1 MTTAKT
7 ADKLPNMHST
17 SFRGLPVVVEWPKG
31 SVRVG
36 KNPDGSE
43 FRTEM
48 KADYGYIPGTES
60 AGDHER
66 VDVYIGPDQDAD
78 YVYAVEQLDDDGEF
92 DEYKIMLGFDSLESA
107 EEIFSAHAGE
117 ERMGDIS
124 EMAFDYLFD
133 MAEENREAKKEA
145 SYLHEGDLR
154 AVGRGEKTPEEVLAG
169 GELVV
174 RGPEPE
180 ELMSAEGPFPVTRD
194 GFAVTLAQAVKQS
207 KLMGTYH
214 ADAYIGRSHDR
225 HRLTLGDYQGV
236 YFWQDFDASAL
247 DLGREIG
254 DSSSAEEAKSKLQEY
269 VFRLGGPET
278 CISFPEGEVKDLQP
292 SEQKFLKDVG
302 VQPDIKPDSA
312 RQPSGKPGAPAF
324 SEPDKIRLLGLGVKG
339 SKHTVIDAFVKNY
352 EHELDYF
359 TEVANLAQDK
369 LDQALQD
376 AGIKAVVSARAK
388 RPNRLEKKLRKR
400 GPKKHYQTFRDI
412 YDDIID
418 LAGVRV
424 ALYFPA
430 DRERVGEIIEGLF
443 ASVRPAKHFPED
455 RDEGDSLGY
464 VATHYLVHLRPD
476 TLRKKELRYADTQVE
491 IQVASVLMHAWSEV
505 AHDLVYKPEKG
516 RLTEEEAAILGKIN
530 DLVQEGESYLE
541 RLQAAIEGR
550 KGEELRFEIAA
561 AFSKAARLADRGRGA
576 LAKPLAQWDA
586 FARTR
591 LAFLK
596 AQRADTLDDQLKEQW
611 KKLPPNAAPEPGP
624 DDKFWNE
631 AVSQIGGGRAFSEL
645 DREERSKVIALAQS
659 LKQNQ
664 T

>member
-17 SFRGLPVVVEWPKG
+17 NFRGLPVVVEWPKG

-48 KADYGYIPGTES
+48 EADYGYIPGTES

-66 VDVYIGPDQDAD
+66 VDVYIGPDQGAD

-133 MAEENREAKKEA
+133 MAEENREEKKEGSS
-145 SYLHEGDLR
+145 SYLREDDLR
-154 AVGRGEKTPEEVLAG
+154 AIGRGEKTPQEVLG
-169 GELVV
+169 GGTLGVKEPDGTISSLTEL
-174 RGPEPE
+174 
-180 ELMSAEGPFPVTRD
+180 A
-194 GFAVTLAQAVKQS
+194 KQS

-214 ADAYIGRSHDR
+214 VDAYIGQGRAYDR

-236 YFWQDFDASAL
+236 YFWQDFDASTL

-278 CISFPEGEVKDLQP
+278 YISFPEGMVKDLQP

-302 VQPDIKPDSA
+302 VRPDIKPDA
-312 RQPSGKPGAPAF
+312 DRRPSGKPGALAF
-324 SEPDKIRLLGLGVKG
+324 SERDKIRLLGLGVKG

-400 GPKKHYQTFRDI
+400 EPKKRYQTFRDI

-430 DRERVGEIIEGLF
+430 DRERVGEIIDGLF

-596 AQRADTLDDQLKEQW
+596 AQRADSLDDRLQDEW
-611 KKLPPNAAPEPGP
+611 KKLPPKAVPKPGP
-624 DDKFWNE
+624 DDVFWNKALSE
-631 AVSQIGGGRAFSEL
+631 VGGGRAFSEL
-645 DREERSKVIALAQS
+645 DPEERSKVIALAQS